1 MDRRR
6 PPGTEEGWYA
16 LHDFRRIDWDGW
28 RGAPARERERAVGE
42 GVQYL
47 RAHGALEDAEAGA
60 SAVFSVVGHDAD
72 LLVLHLRPT
81 LAHLDRAQRR
91 FEATALAG
99 FTERA
104 GSFVSVTEVSGYMH
118 EELSEGLEDVD
129 DRGTRSYMRQR
140 IHPEIPDADHVCF
153 YPMDKRRGES
163 DNWYDLPFE
172 ERAAHMETHGEVGRE
187 YAGRVRQIITGS
199 IGLDDHEWGVTL
211 FADDP
216 TDIKRLLY
224 EMRFDPSSSRYAE
237 FGSFH
242 VGRRFP
248 PSDLGALLAGEAV
261 PTDESGPAEASDAA
275 ASAAAATP
283 ETAEE
288 GPTADDPSAAD
299 AATTAETDTHPEP
312 TADAS
317 TAAGE
322 NDDAGRTDDAAETA
336 GTDDGAATG
345 SGGAAEREHGAA
357 TAPGAGAGD
366 SSPGAEATGSG
377 AAKVREGAADRGDA
391 AAGESGDGDGRDDGG
406 RPDAEPDHEEVD
418 AERFARLASTYGVDA
433 AADAAGYALL
443 FESEADAETV
453 AEEVEGLRANFDH
466 YDTHVETVVRSDD
479 STTVVGSLWANER
492 AADTASGF
500 LADLPGVT
508 RGVGADVTDHD
519 AEPETDVGPAG
530 RPGASQPVESPQEG
544 IEPREFRRLVHR
556 FGVDPDDHPAADY
569 ALLFRS
575 ERVAED
581 LVEDVDDLRGRFEDS
596 DTHVMTTVRADSG
609 DTAVI
614 SLWATEEAADTAAG
628 HLADLPG
635 SGPGVGADFGADDD
649 QDEAT
654 ADSATDDGPEE
665 AAADSATAASSG
677 SPTVGGDEG
686 DVRAE
691 LAELGVYAGQPHGED
706 VHALVLYS
714 EADPDVL
721 EEEVSTLTDRFERR
735 DDHVTSAVYDDAADS
750 DRSAVVSIWEDP
762 ESADEAADNLSAL
775 PGVVGRAGEAESGF
789 GTMGMFYS
797 VKPAHREA
805 FVETFEEVGEA
816 LAAME
821 GHLDTRLMVNVADE
835 NDMFIASQWRAKAD
849 AMDFFRSDE
858 FRDTVEW
865 GREILDDRPRH
876 VFLA

>member
-1 MDRRR
+1 MERRR

-28 RGAPARERERAVGE
+28 RGAPAQERERAVGE

-47 RAHGALEDAEAGA
+47 QAHESLEDAEEGA

-118 EELSEGLEDVD
+118 EELAEGIEDVD
-129 DRGTRSYMRQR
+129 DPGTRTYMRQR
-140 IHPEIPDADHVCF
+140 IHPEIPDTDHVCF

-248 PSDLGALLAGEAV
+248 PADLGALLAGEAV
-261 PTDESGPAEASDAA
+261 PTDGPGPEAPDAA
-275 ASAAAATP
+275 ASAAAATL

-299 AATTAETDTHPEP
+299 AATTAG
-312 TADAS
+312 TAD
-317 TAAGE
+317 GV
-322 NDDAGRTDDAAETA
+322 
-336 GTDDGAATG
+336 ATG
-345 SGGAAEREHGAA
+345 SGGATEREHGAA

-366 SSPGAEATGSG
+366 SRTAADATGSG
-377 AAKVREGAADRGDA
+377 ASGEREGAADRSDA
-391 AAGESGDGDGRDDGG
+391 AAGESGDGDGRDGGG
-406 RPDAEPDHEEVD
+406 RPDSEPAHEEVD
-418 AERFARLASTYGVDA
+418 AERFARWASTYGLDA
-433 AADAAGYALL
+433 AADAVGYGLL
-443 FESEADAETV
+443 FESEADARTV
-453 AEEVEGLRANFDH
+453 ADEVEGLRANFDH
-466 YDTHVETVVRSDD
+466 YDTHVETTVRSDD

-492 AADTASGF
+492 AANTASGF

-508 RGVGADVTDHD
+508 RGAGADVTDHD
-519 AEPETDVGPAG
+519 AGRDTDEGPAG
-530 RPGASQPVESPQEG
+530 RAGASQPAESPHEG

-581 LVEDVDDLRGRFEDS
+581 LVEDVDELRGRFEDA
-596 DTHVMTTVRADSG
+596 DAHVLTTVRADSG

-614 SLWATEEAADTAAG
+614 SLWATADAADTAAG

-635 SGPGVGADFGADDD
+635 SGPGVGADFGTDDD
-649 QDEAT
+649 TDEATADPPTDDDTDEAT
-654 ADSATDDGPEE
+654 ADSTP
-665 AAADSATAASSG
+665 AASSG

-714 EADPDVL
+714 EADPDAL
-721 EEEVSTLTDRFERR
+721 EGEVSTMTDRFERYY
-735 DDHVTSAVYDDAADS
+735 DDHDTSAVYVDAADGE
-750 DRSAVVSIWEDP
+750 RSAVVSIWDDP
-762 ESADEAADNLSAL
+762 ESADDAADYLSAL

>member
-1 MDRRR
+1 MERRR

-47 RAHGALEDAEAGA
+47 RAHETLEDAEEGA

-104 GSFVSVTEVSGYMH
+104 ESFVSVTEVSGYMH
-118 EELSEGLEDVD
+118 EELSEGIEDVD

-153 YPMDKRRGES
+153 YPMDKRRGET

-187 YAGRVRQIITGS
+187 YADRVRQIITGS

-216 TDIKRLLY
+216 TDFKQLLY

-248 PSDLGALLAGEAV
+248 PADLGALLAGEAV
-261 PTDESGPAEASDAA
+261 PTSESGPAEAPDAA

-288 GPTADDPSAAD
+288 DPTADDTSA
-299 AATTAETDTHPEP
+299 
-312 TADAS
+312 
-317 TAAGE
+317 
-322 NDDAGRTDDAAETA
+322 A
-336 GTDDGAATG
+336 GTDDGVATG

-366 SSPGAEATGSG
+366 SPPGAEATGSG
-377 AAKVREGAADRGDA
+377 AATEREGAAGRSEA
-391 AAGESGDGDGRDDGG
+391 AAGESGDGDGRDGDG
-406 RPDAEPDHEEVD
+406 RPDAEPAHEEVD

-433 AADAAGYALL
+433 AADAAGYGLL
-443 FESEADAETV
+443 FESEADAGTV

-508 RGVGADVTDHD
+508 RGVGADVTDHE
-519 AEPETDVGPAG
+519 AGPETDVGPAV

-581 LVEDVDDLRGRFEDS
+581 LVEDVDEVRGRFEDS
-596 DTHVMTTVRADSG
+596 DTHVLTTVRADSG

-654 ADSATDDGPEE
+654 VDSATDDGPNE
-665 AAADSATAASSG
+665 ATVDSATAASGG
-677 SPTVGGDEG
+677 SPSVGGDEG

-721 EEEVSTLTDRFERR
+721 EGEVSTLTDRFERYD
-735 DDHVTSAVYDDAADS
+735 DDHDTSAVYVDAAEG

-816 LAAME
+816 LAEME